1 MARVKRG
8 VTTRARHKK
17 VLKTTAGYR
26 MTRHR
31 LIKVAKEAALHAGEY
46 AFAGRKLKKRD
57 FRRLWIIR
65 INGALKN
72 FGLSYSQFIANLKK
86 GNIALDR
93 KILADL
99 VVEDPKTFQAVVDLA
114 KRGKQS

>member
-17 VLKTTAGYR
+17 VLESTKGYR

-46 AFAGRKLKKRD
+46 AYMGRKLRKRD

-65 INGALKN
+65 INGALK
-72 FGLSYSQFIANLKK
+72 GLGLTYNQFIAKLKAAD
-86 GNIALDR
+86 IQLDR
-93 KILADL
+93 KILAELVTNDFNTFKK
-99 VVEDPKTFQAVVDLA
+99 VVEKAKT
-114 KRGKQS
+114 